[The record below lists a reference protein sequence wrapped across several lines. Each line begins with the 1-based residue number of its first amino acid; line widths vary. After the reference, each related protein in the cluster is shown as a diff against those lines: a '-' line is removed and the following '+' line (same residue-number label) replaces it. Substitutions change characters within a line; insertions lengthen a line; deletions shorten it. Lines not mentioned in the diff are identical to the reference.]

1 MKLKYIA
8 LIFTAII
15 ALSGCSTTEKFKMT
29 IPEGTK
35 VYTPYN
41 LTSPTGIQTSSGK
54 LQVTLPSDM
63 YCGYLLY
70 KSDNFNQAIPI
81 GLDYK
86 TKRHTGTKVAMA
98 TGYTLTSVGA
108 GGALIGGIAM
118 LAANGQGDE
127 DNTDLFGLITSA
139 SCGVALVGASLG
151 MPANSRLNQTAYDY
165 NFGYVDNQVV
175 KIPALSTTLLNPNPT
190 KDKLAQPV
198 KSPRAKERKKASS
211 GKTNITTTTSTKAKK
226 SRSDMAKKVIGSYTG
241 TGSLSLGRQTDETYA
256 EIDVIIEYI
265 DKNHVSVRIIENEED
280 YFDTPLTYEV
290 KNAKKG
296 GFTLYLKDIPE
307 AQIAISKDGSLVFKH
322 NKVNID
328 DTIYTLEIKATKE
341 I

>member
-1 MKLKYIA
+1 
-8 LIFTAII
+8 
-15 ALSGCSTTEKFKMT
+15 MT

-41 LTSPTGIQTSSGK
+41 LTSPTGTQTSSGK

-98 TGYTLTSVGA
+98 TGYTLSSVGV

-118 LAANGQGDE
+118 IAANGQGDE

-151 MPANSRLNQTAYDY
+151 IPANSRLDQTAYDY

-190 KDKLAQPV
+190 KDKLAQTV
-198 KSPRAKERKKASS
+198 KSPRAKERKKHPQ
-211 GKTNITTTTSTKAKK
+211 GKQILPQRQARKRKNLARIWQKK
-226 SRSDMAKKVIGSYTG
+226 S
-241 TGSLSLGRQTDETYA
+241 L
-256 EIDVIIEYI
+256 
-265 DKNHVSVRIIENEED
+265 
-280 YFDTPLTYEV
+280 EV
-290 KNAKKG
+290 
-296 GFTLYLKDIPE
+296 
-307 AQIAISKDGSLVFKH
+307 
-322 NKVNID
+322 
-328 DTIYTLEIKATKE
+328 TLEQVVFHWADRLMRHMQK
-341 I
+341 